1 VPHTLTR
8 TTRSFLAGTF
18 VALACCLTLVAAGT
32 ADGRV
37 EVKNGV
43 YFQAAKK
50 PKQPQGFVTVNR
62 GKVNSA
68 FGAVI
73 FRKPNGKK
81 CVPQDY
87 DLLESNGRIQIAF
100 AAKQPARPNRKNR
113 FRITNAPQSFQPG
126 LKATVTGKFLS
137 PKRATITINAKVKTC
152 TAKLTLKN
160 AVFTAG
166 G

>member
-1 VPHTLTR
+1 VSTPVNRATR
-8 TTRSFLAGTF
+8 LLLAAALSLSAFSLLLVTAGPADARVKIKDGT
-18 VALACCLTLVAAGT
+18 
-32 ADGRV
+32 
-37 EVKNGV
+37 

-50 PKQPQGFVTVNR
+50 PKQPQGFVTTNG
-62 GKVNSA
+62 GKVSSA
-68 FGAVI
+68 FGAVV

-81 CVPQDY
+81 CVPKDY

-100 AAKQPARPNRKNR
+100 AAKRPVKPNRKDK
-113 FRITNAPQSFQPG
+113 FSFTNAPQSFQPG
-126 LKATVTGKFLS
+126 LKATVTGQFLS
-137 PKRATITINAKVKTC
+137 AKKAKFTITAKVKTC